1 MHAVPNLL
9 LDLALIIGVAA
20 LTSLA
25 CRKLHLPSVLGYVL
39 AGLLVGP
46 LAPVPLVRE
55 EASLR
60 TLADLGVI
68 LLMFGIGLEFSL
80 ARLALAGPTALLM
93 GSVQVGF
100 TMALGSLAARFLG
113 FHGAEPVFLGAAL
126 AISST
131 MLLSKLFEEQRPPRA
146 VRESVF
152 SVLVIQDLF
161 AILLLTGLPTLVQ
174 GRTPGMP
181 GLGEA
186 LIRLVVFLV
195 LVLGLGRLL
204 VPRLLRRIADRLP
217 AEALLMA
224 ALGLCFGLAVGAAV
238 AGLSLALGAFL
249 AGMLGCE
256 SGRGRAMEH
265 LVAPVRDLFTAV
277 FFVTLG
283 MLVQPMV
290 MWTHGLTIL
299 LLSALVI
306 GGNALG
312 LTGSG
317 LLAGLSFRTSLRTGL
332 ALGQAGEF
340 GYILVGAGIALG
352 ALRPELYSVVV
363 GVGLLTAVVTPLL
376 LRSSRALSAQVEER
390 LPAGFRNSLGLY
402 QAWAESLRRR
412 GIRHG
417 EGRALRR
424 PALFLLLDAAL
435 LLLLTAGHHLLF
447 ARSVQMLEARIHLGH
462 LAAQGFA
469 AILLGMLGALL
480 VLGILRQGR
489 ILAREMA
496 VLAPS
501 PEAEGSGRR
510 GRHLLAGGLRVAV
523 VLTVGLPLVALLQPL
538 APRGP
543 LLAIALGVFTF
554 TVVFQLLRARRLA
567 REVPGGTEW
576 LLARVRD
583 PWPTGETAAP
593 APHGS
598 LRTLRIGSSCPS
610 LGRSLG
616 EVDLPGRAG
625 VSLVLLLRKDGST
638 VPLHPSRRLEEGDVI
653 GLVGSDAALEDA
665 EAMLG
670 EG

>member
-1 MHAVPNLL
+1 MHAIPNLL
-9 LDLALIIGVAA
+9 LDLALVIGVAA

-25 CRKLHLPSVLGYVL
+25 CRRLHLPSVLGYVL

-100 TMALGSLAARFLG
+100 TMALGSLAARVLG
-113 FHGAEPVFLGAAL
+113 FPGAEPVFLGAAL

-131 MLLSKLFEEQRPPRA
+131 MLLAKLFAEHRPPRT
-146 VRESVF
+146 VRESVL

-186 LIRLVVFLV
+186 LVRLAVFLG

-204 VPRLLRRIADRLP
+204 VPRLLRKIADRMP
-217 AEALLMA
+217 SEALLMA
-224 ALGLCFGLAVGAAV
+224 ALGLCFGLAVGAAA

-249 AGMLGCE
+249 AGMLGSE

-283 MLVQPMV
+283 MLVQPRV
-290 MWTHGLTIL
+290 MGEYAGTIL
-299 LLSALVI
+299 LFSTFLVV
-306 GGNALG
+306 GNAVG

-317 LLAGLSFRTSLRTGL
+317 LLAGLPFRTSLRTGL

-363 GVGLLTAVVTPLL
+363 GVGLLTAVTTPIL
-376 LRSSRALSAQVEER
+376 LRASGPLSALVEER
-390 LPAGFRNSLGLY
+390 LPSGFRTSLGLY

-412 GIRHG
+412 GLRHG

-447 ARSVQMLEARIHLGH
+447 AHSVDFLEGRTGLGH
-462 LAAQGFA
+462 LAAQVLSAGA
-469 AILLGMLGALL
+469 LGLLGALL

-543 LLAIALGVFTF
+543 LLVLALSVFAG
-554 TVVFQLLRARRLA
+554 TVAFQLLRARRLA

-576 LLARVRD
+576 ILARVRD
-583 PWPTGETAAP
+583 PWPTTERPAP
-593 APHGS
+593 AAHGS
-598 LRTLRIGSSCPS
+598 LRTLRIGPRCPS
-610 LGRSLG
+610 LGRSLA
-616 EVDLPGRAG
+616 ELDLPGRAD
-625 VSLVLLLRKDGST
+625 VSLVLLLRKDGT
-638 VPLHPSRRLEEGDVI
+638 PVPLHHSRRLEEGDLV
-653 GLVGSDAALEDA
+653 GLVGSDAALDDA
-665 EAMLG
+665 EALLG
-670 EG
+670 EE